1 MPLFSKVTKPTPQV
15 LRVIHFGSPE
25 WGFTNAGL
33 PQLQALLRSLEEE
46 DIEMF
51 HFGLTARFRG
61 EEKKEAFDR
70 LHSMLIQ
77 LQALPEF
84 EGFKI
89 GTAEGAPALP
99 IDEMDVVTV
108 AVKNAKA

>member
-1 MPLFSKVTKPTPQV
+1 MPLFSKVAKPSPQK
-15 LRVIHFGSPE
+15 LRVIHFGSPD
-25 WGFTNAGL
+25 WGFTNEGMTRL
-33 PQLQALLRSLEEE
+33 RELLCSLEEE

-70 LHSMLIQ
+70 VRAMLMQ
-77 LQALPEF
+77 VQSSPGF

-89 GTAEGAPALP
+89 GIAEGVPALP
-99 IDEMDVVTV
+99 MDEMEIVAG

>member
-1 MPLFSKVTKPTPQV
+1 MPFFSKVAKPSPQK
-15 LRVIHFGSPE
+15 LRVIHFGSPD
-25 WGFTNAGL
+25 WGFTNEGMSR
-33 PQLQALLRSLEEE
+33 LQGLLRSLEE

-70 LHSMLIQ
+70 VRAVLM
-77 LQALPEF
+77 QAQSSPGF

-89 GTAEGAPALP
+89 GIAEGIPALP
-99 IDEMDVVTV
+99 MDEMEIV
-108 AVKNAKA
+108 